1 MQKLNIESKTNQEIL
16 SELDNICGAEEC
28 KKVLESYAMY
38 LTLKKNKKMDF
49 GTCNIMIKNPI
60 ESETSEQIIDVI
72 SKLLKANNIVS
83 TKYRY
88 LSEDEVRE
96 DRKKENK
103 SGNRKS
109 KNNVKNQSQKN
120 KEIKED
126 ILIID
131 SKKLGGRLYGTETK
145 IVEMMKLYKDK
156 VFILVDAERFGGWD
170 IEDFDNC
177 IIWKLNVE
185 EFSKKDK
192 EKYIK
197 NFLEKNSIKIDKKCV
212 LLNTLSNKKY
222 EELKEE
228 ILNIVVRSKAHE
240 IDKISNEN
248 IKETERVVKAAG
260 DYDVAVEAELGRIPG
275 FEDLV
280 FSGHA
285 EYTDPEAAL
294 KFVQETNCTS
304 LAISAGTSHGGVM
317 AEDYLPF
324 SFEVL
329 KSIHEKLPSFP
340 LVLHGAASSPPDLI
354 DRVNKLGGTVPY
366 MRNCAESDIAKCGEL
381 GICKA
386 NMDVDNF
393 LCFTEGVRR
402 NLLEHSDLYDPRK
415 YLEDGEKGYSLPH
428 TRQGS
433 GNQCPHPAGREAKEG
448 QTEETAG
455 AAGPGRSFSSGQG
468 SRWTG
473 SCPERAVRPGEDQ
486 EEERAKEASG
496 RDSCRRSGP
505 EYRDRPEPG
514 HSGSFGKEKRKR
526 QENRKRKH
534 RRRTGE
540 HSTCGRSGTGNCS

>member
-72 SKLLKANNIVS
+72 SKLLKADNIVS

-103 SGNRKS
+103 NGNRKS

-145 IVEMMKLYKDK
+145 IVEMMKLYKEK

-248 IKETERVVKAAG
+248 IKEIYSGKLNLKKDLDKSAIQELDSLIGVQAVKKQVEQIMNYIKVNKDKG
-260 DYDVAVEAELGRIPG
+260 KMPMLHMCFLGNPGTGKTTVARIFGKMFAEQKILSD
-275 FEDLV
+275 EN
-280 FSGHA
+280 
-285 EYTDPEAAL
+285 
-294 KFVQETNCTS
+294 KFVEV
-304 LAISAGTSHGGVM
+304 HGR
-317 AEDYLPF
+317 
-324 SFEVL
+324 
-329 KSIHEKLPSFP
+329 
-340 LVLHGAASSPPDLI
+340 DLI
-354 DRVNKLGGTVPY
+354 
-366 MRNCAESDIAKCGEL
+366 AKYVGW
-381 GICKA
+381 
-386 NMDVDNF
+386 
-393 LCFTEGVRR
+393 
-402 NLLEHSDLYDPRK
+402 
-415 YLEDGEKGYSLPH
+415 
-428 TRQGS
+428 
-433 GNQCPHPAGREAKEG
+433 
-448 QTEETAG
+448 TA
-455 AAGPGRSFSSGQG
+455 
-468 SRWTG
+468 
-473 SCPERAVRPGEDQ
+473 AVT
-486 EEERAKEASG
+486 
-496 RDSCRRSGP
+496 
-505 EYRDRPEPG
+505 
-514 HSGSFGKEKRKR
+514 KR
-526 QENRKRKH
+526 
-534 RRRTGE
+534 
-540 HSTCGRSGTGNCS
+540 